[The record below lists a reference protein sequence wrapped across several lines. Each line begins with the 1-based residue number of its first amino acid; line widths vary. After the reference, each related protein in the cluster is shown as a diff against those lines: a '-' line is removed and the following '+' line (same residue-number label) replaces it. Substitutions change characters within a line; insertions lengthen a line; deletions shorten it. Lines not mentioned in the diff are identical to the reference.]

1 MKKNNII
8 KYLVFSSDNA
18 VMGIPMTLVIISII
32 SMIIISLFVVSAG
45 FIQSSYEKEQL
56 KTDLT
61 EIINKIS
68 TIRSYATYGSQITQ
82 PLHVPL
88 SVESLFFGGTLCSI
102 NHSTNSSQ
110 FCYDE
115 QCSIICILSNGEN
128 LVLHSETAFC
138 DEQGKPICL
147 HSGQHTL
154 IFTLEQHNQ
163 EVFAVASIQQ

>member
-1 MKKNNII
+1 MKNNYII
-8 KYLVFSSDNA
+8 KHLVFSSDNA

-32 SMIIISLFVVSAG
+32 SMIIISLFAVGAG
-45 FIQSSYEKEQL
+45 FIKDSYEKEQL

-82 PLHVPL
+82 SIHVPL
-88 SVESLFFGGTLCSI
+88 SVDSLIFGKTFCSI
-102 NHSTNSSQ
+102 NHSINSSQ
-110 FCYDE
+110 FCYED
-115 QCSIICILSNGEN
+115 QCSIICNFSNGEN
-128 LVLHSETAFC
+128 LVLHSEIAFC

-147 HSGQHTL
+147 KSGQHTL

-163 EVFAVASIQQ
+163 EVFAVASIQ

>member
-1 MKKNNII
+1 MKNNNII
-8 KYLVFSSDNA
+8 RHFVFSSDNA
-18 VMGIPMTLVIISII
+18 VIGIPMTLVIISII
-32 SMIIISLFVVSAG
+32 SMIIISLFVVSAD
-45 FIQSSYEKEQL
+45 FIQISYEKEQL

-110 FCYDE
+110 LCYDE
-115 QCSIICILSNGEN
+115 QCSIICIFSNGEN

-138 DEQGKPICL
+138 DAQGKPICL
-147 HSGQHTL
+147 HSGQHRL

-163 EVFAVASIQQ
+163 EVFAVGSIQ